1 MTTLK
6 VGGGEPVEGQN
17 AIIVQLGITAN
28 SLSAKAFMVLHTAVH
43 TDCSSCVKNDKRFA
57 FLFLKVEQIVGC
69 SPSNSGV

>member
-43 TDCSSCVKNDKRFA
+43 TDCSSFA